1 MSKPARQRQTHAQ
14 KQRQDLSDLIL
25 RQEGLE
31 LYTTHF
37 GVEPLISEKFG
48 LPAPFI
54 PYTDL
59 NQTLKSTVA
68 PHDNLVVASA
78 SKLSTFPSIHN
89 KTCESHSTS
98 NMALAADMNASE
110 FPWELAECS
119 NPWEGLSGA
128 TTASDSATQ
137 IGAEQNWTVNPELSP
152 ESTFSIFNDAG
163 ESIIPDLTSPSSDID
178 ITPASTVASSV
189 SRSLERINSTPESHV
204 NTAIFLAASNGHVG
218 VIRALA
224 ESGADLNARDKNEN
238 SALHLAIAGKHQD
251 VVSMLLQQNVH
262 CQLTNADGLT
272 PLTLAAKIGFEEG
285 LRLLLRHQ

>member
-1 MSKPARQRQTHAQ
+1 MLKNMSKPARQRQTHAQ
-14 KQRQDLSDLIL
+14 KQRQDFSDLIL
-25 RQEGLE
+25 RPEGLE

-37 GVEPLISEKFG
+37 GAEPLISEKFG

-59 NQTLKSTVA
+59 NQTLKSTA
-68 PHDNLVVASA
+68 TPHDNLVIASP

-89 KTCESHSTS
+89 KTCGSHNT
-98 NMALAADMNASE
+98 NNIVLTADMNASE
-110 FPWELAECS
+110 FPWELGECS
-119 NPWEGLSGA
+119 SPWEGLGGVTA
-128 TTASDSATQ
+128 ASDSATQ
-137 IGAEQNWTVNPELSP
+137 IGAEQNWAANPELSP
-152 ESTFSIFNDAG
+152 ESAFSLFNDAG
-163 ESIIPDLTSPSSDID
+163 ESTILDLTSPLSDID

-189 SRSLERINSTPESHV
+189 SRSMERVDSTPESHV

-224 ESGADLNARDKNEN
+224 ESGADLNARDKDDN

-272 PLTLAAKIGFEEG
+272 PL
-285 LRLLLRHQ
+285 